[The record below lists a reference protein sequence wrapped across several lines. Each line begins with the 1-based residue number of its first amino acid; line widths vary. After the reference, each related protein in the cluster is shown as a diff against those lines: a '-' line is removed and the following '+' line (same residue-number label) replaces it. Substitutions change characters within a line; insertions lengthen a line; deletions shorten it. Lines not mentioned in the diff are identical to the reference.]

1 MRNLVQFHAE
11 NKFLLMSYNQK
22 ELSVLGKVVANH
34 ERKQLKDVFK
44 KHEIHLYSAFENPAR
59 KPSNL
64 NVIMHALGYFS
75 KKVSLV
81 ERRFFL
87 NSLEEYKRTSAV
99 EYTSQKSYF
108 QPYPISLLEVT
119 DFW

>member
-1 MRNLVQFHAE
+1 MRNLVQFYAK

-44 KHEIHLYSAFENPAR
+44 KLEIHLYSAFENPAR

-81 ERRFFL
+81 ERNFFL
-87 NSLEEYKRTSAV
+87 IHWKNIREQVPLSIPLKNHIFNRIQLVYWK
-99 EYTSQKSYF
+99 
-108 QPYPISLLEVT
+108 
-119 DFW
+119 